1 MFSDLSKTIF
11 FGFMLLLLS
20 ACSSRST
27 YTGDDQTPT
36 RRVAPGAI
44 GTLSAAHAQAIEPGV
59 FNGITAAHN
68 RWRQP
73 LGIAPL
79 LWSDTLA
86 TEAQQWANSLQ
97 QQGCRLRH
105 DASSHYG
112 ENLAAGTGLT
122 AEGAVRLWTDEAAF
136 YDVRNNAC
144 MTGQVCGHYTQVVWR
159 DTQELG
165 CGVAY
170 CQQFAVWVCRY
181 NPSGNVIGYRP
192 Y

>member
-1 MFSDLSKTIF
+1 MPNIISNTIF
-11 FGFMLLLLS
+11 FSLILLLLG
-20 ACSSRST
+20 ACSSH
-27 YTGDDQTPT
+27 YTGKDQTPT
-36 RRVAPGAI
+36 RSLAPGSLGA
-44 GTLSAAHAQAIEPGV
+44 LSAASAQAIEPGI
-59 FNGITAAHN
+59 FNGITTAHN

-79 LWSDTLA
+79 AWSDDLA
-86 TEAQQWANSLQ
+86 RSAQQWANSLQ

-105 DASSHYG
+105 DPHSNYG

-122 AEGAVRLWTDEAAF
+122 AEGAVRLWTNEASF
-136 YDVRNNAC
+136 YNTHSNTC
-144 MTGQVCGHYTQVVWR
+144 MAGKICGHYTQVVWN
-159 DTQELG
+159 TSQELG

-181 NPSGNVIGYRP
+181 NPPGNIVGHRP